1 MANTV
6 IYRDSVSTGHN
17 KFTFSAWVKRSK
29 ISSPQSI
36 LGMYNNND
44 QRGKIRFDHNNGD
57 DELYVWLKNAVG
69 TEFSFHTNAKYR
81 DVNGWYHVV
90 VTIDTTQ
97 STASDRCK
105 VYINGEQVSGTYYGQ
120 DIVQNSTTMIFGHS
134 KHSIGTSYYNG
145 SWESQYFDGSMSHVH
160 CCYGYAY
167 QASDFGETD
176 STTGEWKIKTEPSV
190 SYGSNGFFI
199 LKDGNSTTD
208 QSGNNISLTTNGT
221 LTKTEDSPS
230 NVFATLNP
238 LHMDD
243 PTANYFLSNGNLRQ
257 NVTNNDGHR
266 ETGFTLHP
274 KGLKG
279 YFEVKCTVDPNFHLG
294 LQNVTSPLV
303 KTNYYTLASPNY
315 YYMQASNP
323 VKISYANS
331 GSSATHIADYFSQI
345 STGDIIG
352 CAFDFTG
359 TNKNVWFHKNGTY
372 GNNGS
377 GVGNP
382 ATGAYPAMTSTQLTA
397 DEYEFIVSPNT
408 GSGNGQLDFNFG
420 NGYFG
425 TTAVASAG
433 TNASGIGIF
442 EYDVPTGYTALS
454 TKGLNL

>member
-1 MANTV
+1 MAST
-6 IYRDSVSTGHN
+6 YLTRTPSSTGN
-17 KFTFSAWVKRSK
+17 RQTFTFSAWLKKATTDVDLGVFGEFENSSNRFRIKFRSDDK
-29 ISSPQSI
+29 LQVDNSDSGSSTMSVI
-36 LGMYNNND
+36 C
-44 QRGKIRFDHNNGD
+44 
-57 DELYVWLKNAVG
+57 E
-69 TEFSFHTNAKYR
+69 AKLR
-81 DVNGWYHVV
+81 DTSAWYHLVV
-90 VTIDTTQ
+90 AIDTTQ
-97 STASDRCK
+97 STASDRVK
-105 VYINGEQVSGTYYGQ
+105 IYFNNVLQTVFQVATYPS
-120 DIVQNSTTMIFGHS
+120 QNSNTFISLLGHPMEVGRTTASNYWSGI
-134 KHSIGTSYYNG
+134 
-145 SWESQYFDGSMSHVH
+145 MSHVH
-160 CCYGYAY
+160 LTDGTAY
-167 QASDFGETD
+167 DATAFGEYDANGVWT
-176 STTGEWKIKTEPSV
+176 IKTSPSV
-190 SYGSNGFFI
+190 TYGTNGFFI
-199 LKDGNSTTD
+199 LKDGNSGTD
-208 QSGNNISLTTNGT
+208 QSGNSNNFTVGGGT

-238 LHMDD
+238 LHISD
-243 PTANYFLSNGNLRQ
+243 ASGNYYLSLGNLRQ
-257 NVTNNDGHR
+257 HVTNNDGHR

-442 EYDVPTGYTALS
+442 EYDVPTGFTALS